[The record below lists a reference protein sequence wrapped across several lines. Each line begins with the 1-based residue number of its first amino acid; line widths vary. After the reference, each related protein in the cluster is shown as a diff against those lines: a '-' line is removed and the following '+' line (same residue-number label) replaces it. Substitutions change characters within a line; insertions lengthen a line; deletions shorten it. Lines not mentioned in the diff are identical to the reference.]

1 MLIIKLVSNNIIVT
15 IITFAPMYIQRNK
28 SKGKNGKVYTST
40 LLCSKYREEGK
51 IKTRVEANLS
61 SMSQEM
67 VLGIEN
73 MLKHEKGTL
82 VANKDITVK
91 KAFDFGLVFLLIHL
105 MDKLHI
111 SKTLEKTMPD
121 QAAILKGMII
131 GKIIT
136 RGSKL
141 GINNWLQRNQDI
153 SLKLGLDIKNTKL
166 EDFYSA
172 LGTTAFKQPQIERK
186 WFIYN
191 KNKHKEVYLYD
202 ITSTYFEGTQ
212 NELAAF
218 GYNRDKKKG
227 KMQINIA
234 LLTDS
239 EGFPLKIKVFEGN
252 IQDHQTVLAQIN
264 SIKKE
269 FNATEVIFV
278 GDRGMR
284 IRYNLKAMNDADKE
298 GIQYIT
304 GLTHPEIRE
313 LLKNDV
319 IQLNLFSKDIAEVE
333 NEGERYILS
342 VNPALQEK
350 ELNYLKTVRA
360 IVDDEIC
367 DVKASWEKRRQ
378 QNDENAEKLKKGHK
392 NKNLVTKFSEKN
404 IDRYKLRVEGIL
416 SKRHMSK
423 YYEIL
428 QINDN
433 EFTVDFKAEKY
444 LQAKQLAGKYVICTG
459 IDKEQMDKHEVR
471 KQYKNL
477 QNVEHAFRDFKSD
490 HIQIR
495 PVFVR
500 NQAQTR
506 GHVMLTM
513 FSYAIIKEMENK
525 IFPFLKS
532 WNKKA
537 KSQLAFADIIEELKG
552 IKLVELNLGRNVDTL
567 KITELNELQKEILK
581 LFDMNKKHLE
591 KSL

>member
-1 MLIIKLVSNNIIVT
+1 
-15 IITFAPMYIQRNK
+15 
-28 SKGKNGKVYTST
+28 
-40 LLCSKYREEGK
+40 
-51 IKTRVEANLS
+51 
-61 SMSQEM
+61 
-67 VLGIEN
+67 
-73 MLKHEKGTL
+73 
-82 VANKDITVK
+82 
-91 KAFDFGLVFLLIHL
+91 
-105 MDKLHI
+105 
-111 SKTLEKTMPD
+111 
-121 QAAILKGMII
+121 MII

-141 GINNWLQRNQDI
+141 GIYNWLQRSQDI

-239 EGFPLKIKVFEGN
+239 EGFPLKIEVFEGN

-284 IRYNLKAMNDADKE
+284 IRYNLKAMDEADKE

-342 VNPALQEK
+342 VNPTLQEK

-392 NKNLVTKFSEKN
+392 NKNLVTKFFEKN

-423 YYEIL
+423 YYEIV

-444 LQAKQLAGKYVICTG
+444 LQAKQLAGKYVICTS

-490 HIQIR
+490 YIQIR

-500 NQAQTR
+500 SQAQTR
-506 GHVMLTM
+506 GHVLLSM
-513 FSYAIIKEMENK
+513 FSYAIIKEIENK
-525 IFPFLKS
+525 VFPFLKS
-532 WNKKA
+532 WNKKT
-537 KSQLAFADIIEELKG
+537 KSKLAFADIIEELKG

-591 KSL
+591 KNL

>member
-1 MLIIKLVSNNIIVT
+1 
-15 IITFAPMYIQRNK
+15 MYIQRNK
-28 SKGKNGKVYTST
+28 STGKNGKVYTST
-40 LLCSKYREEGK
+40 LLCTKYREDGK

-61 SMSQEM
+61 HMPEEM

-82 VANKDITVK
+82 VANKDIAVK
-91 KAFDFGLVFLLIHL
+91 KAIDFGLVFLLIHL

-111 SKTLEKTMPD
+111 SKTFEKTMPD
-121 QAAILKGMII
+121 QAAILKGIII

-141 GINNWLQRNQDI
+141 GIHNWLNRNRDI
-153 SLKLGLDIKNTKL
+153 SLKLGLDIENTKL
-166 EDFYSA
+166 DDFYSA
-172 LGTTAFKQPQIERK
+172 LGASAFKQPQIERK

-191 KNKHKEVYLYD
+191 KKKHKEVYLYD
-202 ITSTYFEGTQ
+202 ITSTYLEGTE
-212 NELAAF
+212 NELGAF
-218 GYNRDKKKG
+218 GFNRDGKKG
-227 KMQINIA
+227 KKQINIA

-239 EGFPLKIKVFEGN
+239 EGFPLKIEVFEGD

-269 FNATEVIFV
+269 FDAKEIIFV
-278 GDRGMR
+278 GDRGMK
-284 IRYNLKAMNDADKE
+284 IRYNLEAMDEADKE

-313 LLKNDV
+313 LLKNDI

-333 NEGERYILS
+333 HEGERYVLS
-342 VNPALQEK
+342 VNPALQGR

-360 IVDDEIC
+360 IIDDEIS
-367 DVKASWEKRRQ
+367 DVKAAWEKRRQ
-378 QNDENAEKLKKGHK
+378 QNIENAKKLKNGHK
-392 NKNLVTKFSEKN
+392 NRKLVTRFSGKK
-404 IDRYKLRVEGIL
+404 IDSYKLRVQRIL

-423 YYEIL
+423 YYEIV

-433 EFTVDFKAEKY
+433 EFTIDFRAEKY

-459 IDKEQMDKHEVR
+459 IAKEKMDKLEVR

-477 QNVEHAFRDFKSD
+477 QNVEHAFRDLKSD
-490 HIQIR
+490 YIQIR

-500 NQAQTR
+500 GKAETR
-506 GHVMLTM
+506 GHVLLSM
-513 FSYAIIKEMENK
+513 FSYAIIKEMETK

-537 KSQLAFADIIEELKG
+537 KSRLAFADIMEELKD

-591 KSL
+591 KNL

>member
-1 MLIIKLVSNNIIVT
+1 
-15 IITFAPMYIQRNK
+15 MYIQRNK

-40 LLCSKYREEGK
+40 LLCTKYREDGK

-61 SMSQEM
+61 HMPEEM

-82 VANKDITVK
+82 VANKDIAVK
-91 KAFDFGLVFLLIHL
+91 KAIDFGLVFLLIHL

-111 SKTLEKTMPD
+111 SKTLEKTMPK
-121 QAAILKGMII
+121 QAAILKGIII

-141 GINNWLQRNQDI
+141 GIHNWLKRNRDI
-153 SLKLGLDIKNTKL
+153 SLKLGLDIENTKL
-166 EDFYSA
+166 DDFYSA
-172 LGTTAFKQPQIERK
+172 LGASAFNQPQIERK

-191 KNKHKEVYLYD
+191 KKKHKEVYLYD
-202 ITSTYFEGTQ
+202 ITSTYLEGTQ
-212 NELAAF
+212 NDLGAF
-218 GYNRDKKKG
+218 GFNRDGKKG
-227 KMQINIA
+227 KMQIVIA
-234 LLTDS
+234 LLTNS
-239 EGFPLKIKVFEGN
+239 EGFPLKIEVFEGDT
-252 IQDHQTVLAQIN
+252 QDHQTVLAQIDN
-264 SIKKE
+264 IKKE
-269 FNATEVIFV
+269 FDAQEIIFV
-278 GDRGMR
+278 GDRGMK
-284 IRYNLKAMNDADKE
+284 IRYNLETMDEAGKE
-298 GIQYIT
+298 GIHYIT
-304 GLTHPEIRE
+304 GLTHAEIRE
-313 LLKNDV
+313 LLKNDI

-333 NEGERYILS
+333 HEGERYILS
-342 VNPALQEK
+342 VNPALQAR
-350 ELNYLKTVRA
+350 ELNYLKIVRA
-360 IVDDEIC
+360 IVDDEIS
-367 DVKASWEKRRQ
+367 DVKAAWEKRRQ
-378 QNDENAEKLKKGHK
+378 KNIKNAEKLKNGHK
-392 NKNLVTKFSEKN
+392 NKNLVAEFSEKK
-404 IDRYKLRVEGIL
+404 IDSYKLRVERIL

-423 YYEIL
+423 YYEIV

-459 IDKEQMDKHEVR
+459 IDKERMDKHEVR

-477 QNVEHAFRDFKSD
+477 QNVEHAFRDLKSD
-490 HIQIR
+490 YIQIR

-500 NQAQTR
+500 GKAETR
-506 GHVMLTM
+506 GHVLLSM

-537 KSQLAFADIIEELKG
+537 KSRLAFADIMEELKD

-581 LFDMNKKHLE
+581 LFGMNKKHLE

>member
-1 MLIIKLVSNNIIVT
+1 
-15 IITFAPMYIQRNK
+15 MYIQRNK

-40 LLCSKYREEGK
+40 LLCTKYREDGK

-61 SMSQEM
+61 HMPEEM

-82 VANKDITVK
+82 VANKDIAVK
-91 KAFDFGLVFLLIHL
+91 KAIDFGLVFLLIHL

-111 SKTLEKTMPD
+111 SKTLEKTMPK
-121 QAAILKGMII
+121 QAAILKGIII

-141 GINNWLQRNQDI
+141 GIHNWLKRNRDI
-153 SLKLGLDIKNTKL
+153 SLKLGLDIENTKL
-166 EDFYSA
+166 DDFYSA
-172 LGTTAFKQPQIERK
+172 LGASAFNQPQIERK

-191 KNKHKEVYLYD
+191 KKKHKEVYLYD
-202 ITSTYFEGTQ
+202 ITSTYLEGTQ
-212 NELAAF
+212 NDLGAF
-218 GYNRDKKKG
+218 GFNRDGKKG
-227 KMQINIA
+227 KMQIVIA

-239 EGFPLKIKVFEGN
+239 EGFPLKIEVFEGN
-252 IQDHQTVLAQIN
+252 TQDHQTVLAQIDN
-264 SIKKE
+264 IKKE
-269 FNATEVIFV
+269 FDAQEVIFV
-278 GDRGMR
+278 GDRGMK
-284 IRYNLKAMNDADKE
+284 IRYNLETMDEAGKE
-298 GIQYIT
+298 GIHYIT
-304 GLTHPEIRE
+304 GLTHAEIRE
-313 LLKNDV
+313 LLKNDI

-333 NEGERYILS
+333 HEGERYILS
-342 VNPALQEK
+342 VNPALQAR

-360 IVDDEIC
+360 IVDDEIS
-367 DVKASWEKRRQ
+367 DVKAAWEKRRQ
-378 QNDENAEKLKKGHK
+378 KNIKNAEKLKNGHK
-392 NKNLVTKFSEKN
+392 NKNLVAEFSEKK
-404 IDRYKLRVEGIL
+404 IDSYKLRVERIL

-423 YYEIL
+423 YYEIV

-459 IDKEQMDKHEVR
+459 IDKERMDKHEVR

-477 QNVEHAFRDFKSD
+477 QNVEHAFRDLKSD
-490 HIQIR
+490 YIQIR

-500 NQAQTR
+500 GKAETR
-506 GHVMLTM
+506 GHVLLSM

-537 KSQLAFADIIEELKG
+537 KSRLAFADIMEELKD

-581 LFDMNKKHLE
+581 LFGMNKKHLE

>member
-28 SKGKNGKVYTST
+28 STGKNGKVYTST

-82 VANKDITVK
+82 VANKDITIK
-91 KAFDFGLVFLLIHL
+91 KAIDFGFVFLLMHL

-111 SKTLEKTMPD
+111 SKTFEKTMPD

-239 EGFPLKIKVFEGN
+239 EGFPL
-252 IQDHQTVLAQIN
+252 
-264 SIKKE
+264 
-269 FNATEVIFV
+269 
-278 GDRGMR
+278 DR
-284 IRYNLKAMNDADKE
+284 K
-298 GIQYIT
+298 
-304 GLTHPEIRE
+304 
-313 LLKNDV
+313 
-319 IQLNLFSKDIAEVE
+319 
-333 NEGERYILS
+333 S
-342 VNPALQEK
+342 V
-350 ELNYLKTVRA
+350 V
-360 IVDDEIC
+360 
-367 DVKASWEKRRQ
+367 
-378 QNDENAEKLKKGHK
+378 
-392 NKNLVTKFSEKN
+392 
-404 IDRYKLRVEGIL
+404 
-416 SKRHMSK
+416 
-423 YYEIL
+423 
-428 QINDN
+428 
-433 EFTVDFKAEKY
+433 
-444 LQAKQLAGKYVICTG
+444 
-459 IDKEQMDKHEVR
+459 
-471 KQYKNL
+471 
-477 QNVEHAFRDFKSD
+477 
-490 HIQIR
+490 
-495 PVFVR
+495 
-500 NQAQTR
+500 
-506 GHVMLTM
+506 
-513 FSYAIIKEMENK
+513 
-525 IFPFLKS
+525 
-532 WNKKA
+532 
-537 KSQLAFADIIEELKG
+537 
-552 IKLVELNLGRNVDTL
+552 
-567 KITELNELQKEILK
+567 
-581 LFDMNKKHLE
+581 
-591 KSL
+591 

>member
-1 MLIIKLVSNNIIVT
+1 
-15 IITFAPMYIQRNK
+15 MYIQRNK

-40 LLCSKYREEGK
+40 LLCTKYREDGK

-61 SMSQEM
+61 HMPEEM
-67 VLGIEN
+67 VLCIEN

-82 VANKDITVK
+82 VANKDIAVK
-91 KAFDFGLVFLLIHL
+91 KAIDFGLVFLLIHL

-111 SKTLEKTMPD
+111 SKTLEKTMPK
-121 QAAILKGMII
+121 QAAILKGIII

-141 GINNWLQRNQDI
+141 GIHNWLKRNRDI
-153 SLKLGLDIKNTKL
+153 SLKLGLDIENTKL
-166 EDFYSA
+166 DDFYSA
-172 LGTTAFKQPQIERK
+172 LGASAFNQPQIERK

-191 KNKHKEVYLYD
+191 KKKHKEVYLYD
-202 ITSTYFEGTQ
+202 ITSTYLEGTQ
-212 NELAAF
+212 NDLGAF
-218 GYNRDKKKG
+218 GFNRDGKKG
-227 KMQINIA
+227 KMQIVIA
-234 LLTDS
+234 LLTNS
-239 EGFPLKIKVFEGN
+239 EGFPLKIEVFEGDT
-252 IQDHQTVLAQIN
+252 QDHQTVLAQIDN
-264 SIKKE
+264 IKKE
-269 FNATEVIFV
+269 FDAQEIIFV
-278 GDRGMR
+278 GDRGMK
-284 IRYNLKAMNDADKE
+284 IRYNLETMDEAGKE
-298 GIQYIT
+298 GIHYIT
-304 GLTHPEIRE
+304 GLTHAEIRE
-313 LLKNDV
+313 LLKNDI

-333 NEGERYILS
+333 HEGERYILS
-342 VNPALQEK
+342 VNPALQAR

-360 IVDDEIC
+360 IVDDEIS
-367 DVKASWEKRRQ
+367 DVKAAWEKRRQ
-378 QNDENAEKLKKGHK
+378 KNIKNAEKLKNGHK
-392 NKNLVTKFSEKN
+392 NKNLVAEFSEKK
-404 IDRYKLRVEGIL
+404 IDSYKLRVERIL

-423 YYEIL
+423 YYEIV

-459 IDKEQMDKHEVR
+459 IDKERMDKHEVR

-477 QNVEHAFRDFKSD
+477 QNVEHAFRDLKSD
-490 HIQIR
+490 YIQIR

-500 NQAQTR
+500 GKAETR
-506 GHVMLTM
+506 GHVLLSM

-537 KSQLAFADIIEELKG
+537 KSRLAFADIMEELKD

-581 LFDMNKKHLE
+581 LFGMNKKHLE

>member
-1 MLIIKLVSNNIIVT
+1 MLIIKIVSNNIIVT

-28 SKGKNGKVYTST
+28 STGKNGKVYTST

-82 VANKDITVK
+82 VANKDITIK
-91 KAFDFGLVFLLIHL
+91 KAIDFGFVFLLMHL

-111 SKTLEKTMPD
+111 SKTFEKTMPD

-141 GINNWLQRNQDI
+141 GIYNWLQRSQDI

-239 EGFPLKIKVFEGN
+239 EGFPLKIEVFEGN

-284 IRYNLKAMNDADKE
+284 IRYNLKAMDEADKE

-342 VNPALQEK
+342 VNPTLQEK

-392 NKNLVTKFSEKN
+392 NKNLVTKFFEKN

-423 YYEIL
+423 YYEIV

-444 LQAKQLAGKYVICTG
+444 LQAKQLAGKYVICTS

-490 HIQIR
+490 YIQIR

-500 NQAQTR
+500 SQAQTR
-506 GHVMLTM
+506 GHVLLSM
-513 FSYAIIKEMENK
+513 FSYAIIKEIENK
-525 IFPFLKS
+525 VFPFLKS
-532 WNKKA
+532 WNKKT
-537 KSQLAFADIIEELKG
+537 KSKLAFADIIEELKG

-591 KSL
+591 KNL

>member
-1 MLIIKLVSNNIIVT
+1 
-15 IITFAPMYIQRNK
+15 MYIQRNK
-28 SKGKNGKVYTST
+28 STGKNGKVYTST
-40 LLCSKYREEGK
+40 LLCTKYREEGK

-61 SMSQEM
+61 HMPQEM

-82 VANKDITVK
+82 VANKDIAVK
-91 KAFDFGLVFLLIHL
+91 KAIDFGLVFLLIHL

-121 QAAILKGMII
+121 QAAILKGIII
-131 GKIIT
+131 GKVIT

-141 GINNWLQRNQDI
+141 GIYNWLKRNRDI
-153 SLKLGLDIKNTKL
+153 SLKLGLDIENTKL
-166 EDFYSA
+166 DEIYAA
-172 LGTTAFKQPQIERK
+172 LGTTALKQPQIERK

-191 KNKHKEVYLYD
+191 KSKHKEVYLYD
-202 ITSTYFEGTQ
+202 ITSTYFEGTE

-218 GYNRDKKKG
+218 GYDRDKKKG

-239 EGFPLKIKVFEGN
+239 EGFPLKIEVFQGN
-252 IQDHQTVLAQIN
+252 TQDHQTVLAQIDN
-264 SIKKE
+264 IKKE
-269 FNATEVIFV
+269 FDAKVVVFV
-278 GDRGMR
+278 GDRGMK
-284 IRYNLKAMNDADKE
+284 IRYNLETMNEADKE

-313 LLKNDV
+313 LLKND
-319 IQLNLFSKDIAEVE
+319 ILQLDLFSKDIAEVE
-333 NEGERYILS
+333 HAGERYILS

-350 ELNYLKTVRA
+350 ELNYLKTIRA
-360 IVDDEIC
+360 IVDDEIS
-367 DVKASWEKRRQ
+367 DVKAAWEKRRQ
-378 QNDENAEKLKKGHK
+378 KNIENAKKLENGHK
-392 NKNLVTKFSEKN
+392 NKNLVIQFSGKN
-404 IDRYKLRVEGIL
+404 IDSYKLRVENIL

-423 YYEIL
+423 YYQIV
-428 QINDN
+428 QINDD
-433 EFTVDFKAEKY
+433 EFTIDFKAEKY

-459 IDKEQMDKHEVR
+459 IDKDKMDKHEVR

-477 QNVEHAFRDFKSD
+477 QHVEHAFRDLKSD
-490 HIQIR
+490 YIQVR

-506 GHVMLTM
+506 GHVLLSM

-537 KSQLAFADIIEELKG
+537 KSRLAFADIIEELKD

-567 KITELNELQKEILK
+567 KITELNELQKGILK
-581 LFDMNKKHLE
+581 LFDMNKKHLD

>member
-1 MLIIKLVSNNIIVT
+1 
-15 IITFAPMYIQRNK
+15 MYIQRNK
-28 SKGKNGKVYTST
+28 STGKNGKVYTST
-40 LLCSKYREEGK
+40 LLCTKYREDGK

-61 SMSQEM
+61 HMPEEM

-82 VANKDITVK
+82 VANKDIAVK
-91 KAFDFGLVFLLIHL
+91 KAIDFGLVFLLIHL

-111 SKTLEKTMPD
+111 SKTFEKTMPD
-121 QAAILKGMII
+121 QAAILKGIII

-141 GINNWLQRNQDI
+141 GIHNWLKRNRDI
-153 SLKLGLDIKNTKL
+153 SLKLGLDIENTKL
-166 EDFYSA
+166 DDFYSA
-172 LGTTAFKQPQIERK
+172 LGASAFNQPQIERK

-191 KNKHKEVYLYD
+191 KKKHKEVYLYD
-202 ITSTYFEGTQ
+202 ITSTYLEGTQ
-212 NELAAF
+212 NDLGAF
-218 GYNRDKKKG
+218 GFNRDGKKG
-227 KMQINIA
+227 KMQIVIA
-234 LLTDS
+234 LLTNS
-239 EGFPLKIKVFEGN
+239 EGFPLKIEVFEGN
-252 IQDHQTVLAQIN
+252 TQDHQTVLAQIDN
-264 SIKKE
+264 IKKE
-269 FNATEVIFV
+269 FDAQEIIFV
-278 GDRGMR
+278 GDRGMK
-284 IRYNLKAMNDADKE
+284 IRYNLETMDEAGKE
-298 GIQYIT
+298 GIHYIT
-304 GLTHPEIRE
+304 GLTHAEIRE
-313 LLKNDV
+313 LLKNDI

-333 NEGERYILS
+333 HEGERYILS
-342 VNPALQEK
+342 VNPALQAR

-360 IVDDEIC
+360 IVDDEIS
-367 DVKASWEKRRQ
+367 DVKAAWEKRRQ
-378 QNDENAEKLKKGHK
+378 KNIKNAEKLKNGHK
-392 NKNLVTKFSEKN
+392 NKNLVAEFSEKK
-404 IDRYKLRVEGIL
+404 IDSYKLRVERIL

-423 YYEIL
+423 YYEIV

-459 IDKEQMDKHEVR
+459 IDKERMDKHEVR

-477 QNVEHAFRDFKSD
+477 QNVEHAFRDLKSD
-490 HIQIR
+490 YIQIR

-500 NQAQTR
+500 GKAETR
-506 GHVMLTM
+506 GHVLLSM
-513 FSYAIIKEMENK
+513 FSDAIIKEMENK

-537 KSQLAFADIIEELKG
+537 KSRLAFADIMEELKD

-581 LFDMNKKHLE
+581 LFGMNKKHLE

>member
-1 MLIIKLVSNNIIVT
+1 MLIIKIVNNNIIVT

-28 SKGKNGKVYTST
+28 STGKNGKVYTST

-82 VANKDITVK
+82 VANKDITIK
-91 KAFDFGLVFLLIHL
+91 KAIDFGFVFLLMHL

-111 SKTLEKTMPD
+111 SKTFEKTMPD

-141 GINNWLQRNQDI
+141 GIYNWLQRSQDI

-284 IRYNLKAMNDADKE
+284 IRYNLKAINDADKE

-304 GLTHPEIRE
+304 GLTHPEIRV

-392 NKNLVTKFSEKN
+392 NKNLVTKFFEKN

-423 YYEIL
+423 YYEIV

-490 HIQIR
+490 YIQIR

-591 KSL
+591 KNL

>member
-1 MLIIKLVSNNIIVT
+1 
-15 IITFAPMYIQRNK
+15 MYIQRNK
-28 SKGKNGKVYTST
+28 STGKNGKVYTST
-40 LLCSKYREEGK
+40 LLCTKYREDGK

-61 SMSQEM
+61 HMPEEM

-82 VANKDITVK
+82 VANKDIAVK
-91 KAFDFGLVFLLIHL
+91 KAIDFGLVFLLIHL

-111 SKTLEKTMPD
+111 SKTFEKTMPD
-121 QAAILKGMII
+121 QAAILKGIII

-141 GINNWLQRNQDI
+141 GIHNWLNRNRDI
-153 SLKLGLDIKNTKL
+153 SLKLGLDIENTKL
-166 EDFYSA
+166 DDFYSA
-172 LGTTAFKQPQIERK
+172 LGASAFKQPQIERK

-191 KNKHKEVYLYD
+191 KKKHKEVYLYD
-202 ITSTYFEGTQ
+202 ITSTYLEGTE
-212 NELAAF
+212 NELGAF
-218 GYNRDKKKG
+218 GFNRDGKKG
-227 KMQINIA
+227 KKQINIA

-239 EGFPLKIKVFEGN
+239 EGFPLKIEVFEGD

-269 FNATEVIFV
+269 FDAKEIIFV
-278 GDRGMR
+278 GDRGMK
-284 IRYNLKAMNDADKE
+284 IRYNLEAMDEADKE

-313 LLKNDV
+313 LLKNDI

-333 NEGERYILS
+333 HEGERYVLS
-342 VNPALQEK
+342 VNPALQGR

-360 IVDDEIC
+360 IIDDEIS
-367 DVKASWEKRRQ
+367 DVKAAWEKRRQ
-378 QNDENAEKLKKGHK
+378 QNIENAKKLKNGHK
-392 NKNLVTKFSEKN
+392 NRKLVTRFSGKK
-404 IDRYKLRVEGIL
+404 IDSYKLRVQRIL

-423 YYEIL
+423 YYEIV

-433 EFTVDFKAEKY
+433 EFTIDFRAEKY

-459 IDKEQMDKHEVR
+459 IAKEKMDKREVR

-477 QNVEHAFRDFKSD
+477 QNVEHAFRDLKSD
-490 HIQIR
+490 YIQIR

-500 NQAQTR
+500 GKAETR
-506 GHVMLTM
+506 GHVLLSM
-513 FSYAIIKEMENK
+513 FSYAIIKEMETK

-537 KSQLAFADIIEELKG
+537 KSRLAFADIMEELKD

-591 KSL
+591 KNL

>member
-1 MLIIKLVSNNIIVT
+1 
-15 IITFAPMYIQRNK
+15 MYIQRNK
-28 SKGKNGKVYTST
+28 STGKNGKEYTST

-61 SMSQEM
+61 QMPQEI

-73 MLKHEKGTL
+73 MLKHDQGTL
-82 VANKDITVK
+82 VANKDIAVK
-91 KAFDFGLVFLLIHL
+91 KAIDFGLVFLLIHL

-111 SKTLEKTMPD
+111 SKTLEKTMPN
-121 QAAILKGMII
+121 QAAILKGIII
-131 GKIIT
+131 GKVIT

-141 GINNWLQRNQDI
+141 GIYNWLKRNRDI
-153 SLKLGLDIKNTKL
+153 SLKLGLDIETTKL
-166 EDFYSA
+166 DDIYSA
-172 LGTTAFKQPQIERK
+172 LGTTALKQKQIERK

-191 KNKHKEVYLYD
+191 KSKHKEVYLYD
-202 ITSTYFEGTQ
+202 ITSTYFEGTE

-218 GYNRDKKKG
+218 GYDRDKKKG

-239 EGFPLKIKVFEGN
+239 EGFPLKIEVFQGN
-252 IQDHQTVLAQIN
+252 IQDHQTVLNQID

-269 FNATEVIFV
+269 FDAKEVIFV
-278 GDRGMR
+278 GDRGMK
-284 IRYNLKAMNDADKE
+284 IRYNLETMNEVDKE

-313 LLKNDV
+313 LLKNN
-319 IQLNLFSKDIAEVE
+319 ILQLDLFSKDIAEVE
-333 NEGERYILS
+333 HAGERYILS
-342 VNPALQEK
+342 VNPALQK
-350 ELNYLKTVRA
+350 KDLNYLKTIRS
-360 IVDDEIC
+360 IVDDEISN
-367 DVKASWEKRRQ
+367 VKAAWEKRRQ
-378 QNDENAEKLKKGHK
+378 KNIENANKLKKGHE
-392 NKNLVTKFSEKN
+392 NKNLVTQFSEKN
-404 IDRYKLRVEGIL
+404 IDRYKLRVEGVL

-423 YYEIL
+423 YYDIL

-433 EFTVDFKAEKY
+433 EFTIDFKAEKY

-459 IDKEQMDKHEVR
+459 IDKEKMDKHEVR

-477 QNVEHAFRDFKSD
+477 QNVEHAFRDLKSD
-490 HIQIR
+490 YIQIR

-506 GHVMLTM
+506 GHVMLSM

-537 KSQLAFADIIEELKG
+537 KSQLAFADIIEELKD